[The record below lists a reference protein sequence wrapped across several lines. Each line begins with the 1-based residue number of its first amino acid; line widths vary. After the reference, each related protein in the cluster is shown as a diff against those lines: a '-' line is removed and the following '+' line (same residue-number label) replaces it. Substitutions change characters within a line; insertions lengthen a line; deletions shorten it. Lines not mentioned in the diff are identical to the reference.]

1 MILDIWRSYR
11 ALPLW
16 VQIWVAGILV
26 PVNMLSLAFLGQPH
40 AALLAVLA
48 IGAMALN
55 GVIMLA
61 ERGFSKAMALPHVV
75 IWVPMVLWI
84 LGLQASGQVGGS
96 FALYLWV
103 LLTVDAISLALDLR
117 DAVLWWQGDRAVA

>member
-11 ALPLW
+11 ALPVW
-16 VQIWVAGILV
+16 VQIWVAGLLV
-26 PVNMLSLAFLGQPH
+26 PVNMLSIAFYGLPH
-40 AALLAVLA
+40 AGLLAVLA

-75 IWVPMVLWI
+75 IWVPMVLW
-84 LGLQASGQVGGS
+84 GLWLQLSGQVSGS
-96 FALYLWV
+96 FAIYLWV
-103 LLTVDAISLALDLR
+103 LLAVDGVSLALDLR
-117 DAVLWWQGDRAVA
+117 DAVLWWRGDRAVA